1 MRDAGSSFRN
11 SSRRLFLFLFLFTLG
26 QCPAEDIWGVALPE
40 ARERLARGEADFLRL
55 DDFDSREQ
63 AQAFRLGPGG
73 PYYLALWFRDQGL
86 PDRARSMFQLQW
98 QRGGGRWKEEAAQEL
113 LAEAAAGGQWE
124 EVERLGREFLPSL
137 RSAAAR
143 WRCER
148 ALAEALY
155 WQHRDSE
162 LLGMLDRLESQR
174 AALGI
179 KDEELELFQAAASA
193 RLEAPGWPDL
203 FRTLFL
209 QRRASELHPRAFSFL
224 SEENRLERF
233 TAAEAAYFAAKSA
246 LVEGRAEE
254 ALDLLEK
261 ALPRL
266 APARSAGSPI
276 PAEAAAAASAAGRPE
291 RGLALLLPLLDPSAE
306 APAASSA
313 RPEALE
319 QAGRLALRTGD
330 ASTAER
336 LLREAAQDPSDAARR
351 DRAAW
356 LLLDAARDRSREDF
370 FQELGR
376 QVSGW
381 ADPGAF
387 ESLLEQEISA
397 MVAQRAWADLT
408 RLGSA
413 LGAAAP
419 PAVGARLAFLAGRL
433 AGLGLSQDGGD
444 SVASY
449 REAARLDA
457 GGYYGWLARALLP
470 PGERVEPAPPPEEN
484 DAEEPAS
491 GAEAA
496 GGQASA
502 AEAQPAP
509 VASPRA
515 TEPFLMGFLELG
527 LYQAGYERIRAE
539 RRGLSPAFL
548 LRAARE
554 LNRRGQLLLSLRLMY
569 LVFAVQDRSPRREE
583 LKLFYPLGYR
593 EQIERACA
601 AEELPAA
608 LFYALV
614 REESHFDPKI
624 VSSAGAV
631 GLTQLLPETGQEV
644 AQRMRLPNPDLE
656 DPQQNLA
663 LGARYLSRMLGLTGD
678 VPRGLMAYNAGL
690 SRVRSWD
697 RDLAGLPA
705 ELLVEAAPFSE
716 TRRYVRKILVSAVNY
731 GSLYFG
737 LSSLQAV
744 RLFFPHFG
752 EAEEPR

>member
-1 MRDAGSSFRN
+1 LRDAGSSFRS
-11 SSRRLFLFLFLFTLG
+11 SSRSLFLFLFLFTLG
-26 QCPAEDIWGVALPE
+26 HCPAEDIWGVALPE

-55 DDFDSREQ
+55 DDFDAREQ

-86 PDRARSMFQLQW
+86 PERARSMFRLQW
-98 QRGGGRWKEEAAQEL
+98 SRGGGRWKEEAAQEL

-137 RSAAAR
+137 RSAVSR

-148 ALAEALY
+148 AVAEALY

-162 LLGMLDRLESQR
+162 LLGMLDRLESQGSS
-174 AALGI
+174 LGI
-179 KDEELELFQAAASA
+179 RDEELQLFRAAACA
-193 RLEAPGWPDL
+193 RLETPGWPEM

-209 QRRASELHPRAFSFL
+209 RRRASELHPRAYSFL
-224 SEENRLERF
+224 ELENRMERF
-233 TAAEAAYFAAKSA
+233 TPAEAAYFGAKSA
-246 LVEGRAEE
+246 LVQGRAGE

-266 APARSAGSPI
+266 APGRTDSSPV
-276 PAEAAAAASAAGRPE
+276 PAEAAAAAAAAGRPE
-291 RGLALLLPLLDPSAE
+291 RGLALLLPLLDPGPE
-306 APAASSA
+306 PGASPA

-319 QAGRLALRTGD
+319 LAGRLALQAGD

-336 LLREAAQDPSDAARR
+336 LLREAARDPADPARR

-381 ADPGAF
+381 ADPESF
-387 ESLLEQEISA
+387 ERLLDQEVSDL
-397 MVAQRAWADLT
+397 VSQRAWGDLA
-408 RLGSA
+408 RLRAA
-413 LGAAAP
+413 LGAASP
-419 PAVGARLAFLAGRL
+419 PEVGARLAFLAGRL
-433 AGLGLSQDGGD
+433 ASMGWGQEGADP
-444 SVASY
+444 AACY

-470 PGERVEPAPPPEEN
+470 PGERLEPAPPPEDN
-484 DAEEPAS
+484 GAEEPAPG
-491 GAEAA
+491 GAAP
-496 GGQASA
+496 GGQDSS
-502 AEAQPAP
+502 AEAQPPASS
-509 VASPRA
+509 SPRA
-515 TEPFLMGFLELG
+515 AEPFLMGFLELG

-539 RRGLSPAFL
+539 RRGLTPAFL

-569 LVFAVQDRSPRREE
+569 LVFAAQDRPPRREE

-593 EQIERACA
+593 GEVEQACA
-601 AEELPAA
+601 AEELPPA

-644 AQRMRLPNPDLE
+644 ARRMRLPEPDLQ
-656 DPQQNLA
+656 DPRQNLA

-690 SRVRSWD
+690 SRLRSWD

-716 TRRYVRKILVSAVNY
+716 TRRYVRKILVSAVHY
-731 GSLYFG
+731 GSLYFD
-737 LSSLQAV
+737 LSPLQAV
-744 RLFFPHFG
+744 RLFYPHFG
-752 EAEEPR
+752 QPGEPR

>member
-1 MRDAGSSFRN
+1 
-11 SSRRLFLFLFLFTLG
+11 
-26 QCPAEDIWGVALPE
+26 
-40 ARERLARGEADFLRL
+40 
-55 DDFDSREQ
+55 
-63 AQAFRLGPGG
+63 
-73 PYYLALWFRDQGL
+73 
-86 PDRARSMFQLQW
+86 
-98 QRGGGRWKEEAAQEL
+98 
-113 LAEAAAGGQWE
+113 
-124 EVERLGREFLPSL
+124 
-137 RSAAAR
+137 
-143 WRCER
+143 
-148 ALAEALY
+148 LAEALY

-162 LLGMLDRLESQR
+162 LLGMLGRLESQR

-179 KDEELELFQAAASA
+179 KDEELELFRAAASA

-209 QRRASELHPRAFSFL
+209 QRRASELHSRAFSFL
-224 SEENRLERF
+224 SEEKRLERF
-233 TAAEAAYFAAKSA
+233 LPAEASYFAAKSA
-246 LVEGRAEE
+246 LVQDRAEE

-261 ALPRL
+261 ALPQL
-266 APARSAGSPI
+266 APARSAGSPL
-276 PAEAAAAASAAGRPE
+276 PAEAAAAATAAGRPD
-291 RGLALLLPLLDPSAE
+291 RGLALLLPLLDPDAE
-306 APAASSA
+306 APATSSA

-319 QAGRLALRTGD
+319 LAGRLALRAGD
-330 ASTAER
+330 QSTAER

-356 LLLDAARDRSREDF
+356 QLLDAARDRSREDL

-387 ESLLEQEISA
+387 EGILEQEISA
-397 MVAQRAWADLT
+397 MVAQRAWADLV
-408 RLGSA
+408 RLRSA

-419 PAVGARLAFLAGRL
+419 PAVSARLAFLAGRL
-433 AGLGLSQDGGD
+433 TGLGLSQDGGD
-444 SVASY
+444 PAASY

-484 DAEEPAS
+484 DAEEQDS
-491 GAEAA
+491 

-515 TEPFLMGFLELG
+515 AEPFLMGFLELG
-527 LYQAGYERIRAE
+527 LYQDGYERIRAE
-539 RRGLSPAFL
+539 RRGLSAAFL
-548 LRAARE
+548 LRAAQE

-569 LVFAVQDRSPRREE
+569 LVFAAHDRTPRREE

-644 AQRMRLPNPDLE
+644 ARRMRLPEPDLE

-697 RDLAGLPA
+697 RDLAGLPP

-731 GSLYFG
+731 GFLYFG
-737 LSSLQAV
+737 LSALQAV
-744 RLFFPHFG
+744 RLFFPHFV
-752 EAEEPR
+752 EVQEPR